1 MELQRKTA
9 KKEKKRKKRK
19 NIGDAA
25 GFAINSINK
34 ETKTLFIIL
43 NNNSSFVDL

>member
-1 MELQRKTA
+1 MELQRKTE
-9 KKEKKRKKRK
+9 KEKKRKKRK
-19 NIGDAA
+19 NIGYAA

-34 ETKTLFIIL
+34 ETKTFFIIL